1 MLLDEIFPYLKSAS
15 TVIEYTYTYN
25 INALRILGQEYLS
38 SVHTNSL
45 KSHKIREHFIKA
57 HK

>member
-15 TVIEYTYTYN
+15 TVIEYTCTYN

-38 SVHTNSL
+38 SVHTYSL
-45 KSHKIREHFIKA
+45 KTPF
-57 HK
+57 